1 MFGRQLL
8 RTFLGGKFG
17 GKYFVGNLG
26 WNGIIDILE
35 PLLFKN
41 VAYIGSWKHFVF
53 FFICVFV
60 SLSFCISFCKSW
72 SWKIYGLCGL
82 EHHTLEINGDVANPG
97 RPNNR
102 TKIELLSWMD
112 AERWVLQWL
121 FFRQQLAPNHWF
133 RNLFSTTMN
142 WQILASQV
150 PQPTCFWTYQSQAG
164 TLCNT
169 GQWPQPK
176 PPWGRPPERSW
187 PSQTLFNRR
196 HQIISTLCHLCCIF
210 FLIKPTE
217 MSKNPEMLFKSPSS
231 WKPCFKSSRHVFAVF
246 FFTLEGRLFSCFSEF
261 TMRDSHQMVLTTTQ
275 WNHCFTTYGRA
286 LPPLQTAALWLT
298 RLYREIA
305 RPQCCLDRRSD
316 FYIISCEAGLSFNF
330 SLWATYHFGGI
341 CTKGRPSYARTVVI
355 REMM

>member
-1 MFGRQLL
+1 MEALC
-8 RTFLGGKFG
+8 
-17 GKYFVGNLG
+17 
-26 WNGIIDILE
+26 
-35 PLLFKN
+35 
-41 VAYIGSWKHFVF
+41 
-53 FFICVFV
+53 ICICLCLSVCLCLCLCIWLSV
-60 SLSFCISFCKSW
+60 SLCLGSCHHQMISFK
-72 SWKIYGLCGL
+72 KIYGLYGL

-112 AERWVLQWL
+112 AERWVFQWL

-217 MSKNPEMLFKSPSS
+217 MSKNPEMLFKSGKHAKQIFGRSWDFGPTGLTPPSPNVGIFS
-231 WKPCFKSSRHVFAVF
+231 VNLSKF
-246 FFTLEGRLFSCFSEF
+246 FGKIGSN
-261 TMRDSHQMVLTTTQ
+261 M
-275 WNHCFTTYGRA
+275 
-286 LPPLQTAALWLT
+286 P
-298 RLYREIA
+298 
-305 RPQCCLDRRSD
+305 
-316 FYIISCEAGLSFNF
+316 
-330 SLWATYHFGGI
+330 
-341 CTKGRPSYARTVVI
+341 
-355 REMM
+355 